1 MADSSSL
8 RGSVSFPSTSASPQA
23 LYNVADEFVSRLARL
38 HPDKLAILGI
48 GRALTYAELA
58 GLVDRVAEALRSANC
73 QPGERVLLALPDSAE
88 FFGAFFGA
96 AKIGAIAVPVNPMAR
111 AADYRHWLENC
122 GARIAI
128 VHAPILGEFCDGAA
142 GDAALDLLVIYESTP
157 GTAKPERVAR
167 KIVEWDDWLPSRAAA
182 AGTHTT
188 VATDAT
194 FFLNTSGRGGEPKEG
209 GHRYQE

>member
-128 VHAPILGEFCDGAA
+128 VHAPILGEFGDGAA
-142 GDAALDLLVIYESTP
+142 GDAALDILVIYESTP
-157 GTAKPERVAR
+157 GTEKPERAAR
-167 KIVEWDDWLPSRAAA
+167 RGLEWEGWLPPPGGGIA
-182 AGTHTT
+182 THPTL
-188 VATDAT
+188 ATDAA
-194 FFLNTSGRGGEPKEG
+194 FLLYTS
-209 GHRYQE
+209 